1 VTGYAL
7 GLDGDTGRDGQ
18 PVWYGGGKLAADL
31 TLPKLRARWD
41 PARAGAGPRPGSAER
56 NATWDYAARTA
67 AEASAAI
74 GDLRG
79 IDPAAASDIAWAAA
93 DVLRAAA
100 AALGSPAL
108 GQAADA
114 YDRAARQ
121 PWGRLPPPSPAG
133 RQLRSAARLLSA
145 AGHVSRD
152 RPLAHLALVVRL
164 AALAEAVGELRAAQ
178 LRAPQA
184 AAARAAAR
192 QLCAATV
199 PPEPARP
206 GRGPSVSRL
215 AAADFPAGPV
225 TRLPPRPAAGRGR
238 TARAP
243 RPAPRRPRGPS

>member
-1 VTGYAL
+1 MTGYAL

-79 IDPAAASDIAWAAA
+79 TDPAAASDIAWATA

-100 AALGSPAL
+100 AALGSPAS

-121 PWGRLPPPSPAG
+121 PWGRPPPPSPAG
-133 RQLRSAARLLSA
+133 RQRRSAARLRSA

-164 AALAEAVGELRAAQ
+164 AALAEAVGELRRPCGPVRASRRPPGSGVLAGVIRCAGCALALSGRPYIRGAAM
-178 LRAPQA
+178 
-184 AAARAAAR
+184 
-192 QLCAATV
+192 
-199 PPEPARP
+199 
-206 GRGPSVSRL
+206 RL
-215 AAADFPAGPV
+215 ASRRQGWRAG
-225 TRLPPRPAAGRGR
+225 
-238 TARAP
+238 
-243 RPAPRRPRGPS
+243 